1 MVDEGCGGSFIF
13 ICVGICAR
21 LKIVDM
27 AIHFGT
33 CSAEYFLGFVA
44 VAGRLVVP
52 AARRA
57 TPGWGLLPVFVGAHV
72 VVVVVVCLLL

>member
-21 LKIVDM
+21 FEVVDM

-33 CSAEYFLGFVA
+33 CSAEHFLGLVA

-57 TPGWGLLPVFVGAHV
+57 TSSTGGSMILVAVGAHV
-72 VVVVVVCLLL
+72 VGSVGLDR